1 MAHYSREEWKAFKE
15 GTLEEEKAGAME
27 GHLLACE
34 QCVSEYLSCFSE
46 EGESGDVIE
55 LHPQFTS
62 SVMKRIEGIE
72 AKRREKAKRRDIFY
86 YSAAACL
93 TLFFMF
99 AGVFEGFAGMIPEI
113 TKKADMQMITSSRS
127 GNRDII
133 EFGWSSKL
141 MNSTLTF
148 LDAMK
153 PKDEEVL
160 D

>member
-1 MAHYSREEWKAFKE
+1 MAHYSREEWKAFME
-15 GTLEEEKAGAME
+15 GALKEEKSGAME
-27 GHLLACE
+27 GHLLTCE
-34 QCVSEYLSCFSE
+34 QCVSEYLSCFPE
-46 EGESGDVIE
+46 EGISGGVIE

-62 SVMKRIEGIE
+62 SVMKRIEGME
-72 AKRREKAKRRDIFY
+72 AKRRGKAKRRDIFY
-86 YSAAACL
+86 YSVAACL

-99 AGVFEGFAGMIPEI
+99 AGVFESFARMIPEI
-113 TKKADMQMITSSRS
+113 TKADMQMITSSRS

-133 EFGWSSKL
+133 EFGWSDKL

-153 PKDEEVL
+153 PKDKEVT

>member
-1 MAHYSREEWKAFKE
+1 MAHYSREEWKGFME
-15 GTLEEEKAGAME
+15 GTLEEEKSGAME
-27 GHLLACE
+27 GHLLTCE

-62 SVMKRIEGIE
+62 SVMKRIEGME
-72 AKRREKAKRRDIFY
+72 AKRRGKAKRRDIFY

-99 AGVFEGFAGMIPEI
+99 AGVFEGFAGVIPEI
-113 TKKADMQMITSSRS
+113 AKADMQMITSSRS
-127 GNRDII
+127 GNQDII
-133 EFGWSSKL
+133 EFGWSDKL

-153 PKDEEVL
+153 PKDKEVL